1 VTAADGTEDA
11 RFPGNTFSPN
21 EQGHAVI
28 AREFV
33 RTIRAALAAR
43 ATSR

>member
-11 RFPGNTFSPN
+11 RFAGNTFSPN

>member
-11 RFPGNTFSPN
+11 RFAGNTFSPN

-33 RTIRAALAAR
+33 APRRRPPTPRPVV
-43 ATSR
+43 S